1 MKKLI
6 QTTLLLALSL
16 LLAACQDRTP
26 AQPAAPQAAP
36 INVGISPN
44 PLLGPLYAAQG
55 KDTAW
60 STQRFNTGGDIGYA
74 LLAGEIDAGF
84 VETHKALKLLKAPGG
99 ENLKIAGSIQFPYGA
114 TVVVR
119 NGLKLRLPELAGLR
133 LAALDE
139 HCAVKEQFERDAAKN
154 GLDPKKLRYRYMPFS
169 DMLPA
174 LEAKSID
181 AIVIK
186 GAYAVLAERAG
197 HTILYQKWDM
207 AADGDDCCPPAIA
220 QTEYFLV
227 VRGQSA
233 EKVKPLLAV
242 LKATAD
248 LPPSAIRAATTR
260 QLAYPADALEQYPTP
275 AFALLNDEQVKLLGE
290 TRCLLVR

>member
-1 MKKLI
+1 MKRPIL
-6 QTTLLLALSL
+6 TVLSLALSL
-16 LLAACQDRTP
+16 LLIACQDRTP
-26 AQPAAPQAAP
+26 TQPAVPQVAP
-36 INVGISPN
+36 IKVGISPN

-55 KDTAW
+55 KDAAWTAR
-60 STQRFNTGGDIGYA
+60 RFNTSGDIGYA

-99 ENLKIAGSIQFPYGA
+99 ETLKIAGSIQFPYGA

-119 NGLKLRLPELAGLR
+119 KGLKLRLRELAGLR

-139 HCAVKEQFERDAAKN
+139 HCEVKEQFERDAVKN
-154 GLDPKKLRYRYMPFS
+154 GLTPKKLRYRYMPFS

-207 AADGDDCCPPAIA
+207 AANGDDCCPPAIA

-227 VRGQSA
+227 LRAQSA
-233 EKVKPLLAV
+233 EKVKPLLSA
-242 LKATAD
+242 LKTTAD
-248 LPPSAIRAATTR
+248 LPPSAIRTATVQ

-275 AFALLNDEQVKLLGE
+275 TFALLNDEQVKLLGE
-290 TRCLLVR
+290 ARCLLTR